1 MDAAGR
7 LLLDILKQGLKG
19 EQYTPGEELNEQQWQ
34 SVLKLAWE
42 HHLTP
47 LVFEAV
53 HNAPGLQDTA
63 LAAST
68 RRQVRQSVAAQAR
81 KTAEFL
87 ELNDRFL
94 RAGVTPLVVKGLVCR
109 ELYRMPDHRI
119 SGDEDIL
126 IPPEQYPLARRI
138 LEEYGMTT
146 PQQEV
151 DPERIQEVPWR
162 KMNSPLFIELHLNL
176 FPPDSSAYGELNRY
190 FRDVFC
196 RAEEMECQGK
206 RILTMNPGD
215 HLFYLICHAF
225 KHFLHSGFGI
235 RQVCDIVMFG
245 RHYEDRI
252 DWVRLCQ
259 NCRDIRAERFV
270 AALFEIGRNHLGL
283 TPPEGYRN
291 AWRDMKVDEL
301 PLLEDL
307 LESGV
312 YGGADMERRHS
323 SNITLSAAA
332 DRNRGRK
339 QRNGVMQSLFPPASS
354 LRNRYPYLKKAPVLL
369 PVAWISRIV
378 TYGKQHGGKTA
389 ASGAQ
394 SIRIGNSRLE
404 LMRWYGILDEP

>member
-7 LLLDILKQGLKG
+7 LFLDILKQGLKG
-19 EQYTPGEELNEQQWQ
+19 QQYTPEGELDEAQWQ
-34 SVLKLAWE
+34 RILKMAWD

-47 LVFEAV
+47 LIFEAA
-53 HNAPGLQDTA
+53 HNAPGLKDTA

-68 RRQVRQSVAAQAR
+68 RRQVRQIVAAQAR

-87 ELNDRFL
+87 ELNDRL
-94 RAGVTPLVVKGLVCR
+94 LQAGITPLVVKGLVCR
-109 ELYRMPDHRI
+109 NLYPLPDHRI

-126 IPPEQYPLARRI
+126 IPTGQYPLACRI
-138 LEEYGMTT
+138 MEEYGMTT
-146 PQQEV
+146 PQREV
-151 DPERIQEVPWR
+151 DPEQIQEVPW
-162 KMNSPLFIELHLNL
+162 KKTDSPLFVELHLNL
-176 FPPDSSAYGELNRY
+176 FPPYSTAYGELNRY

-196 RAEEMECQGK
+196 RAEALECQGK
-206 RILTMNPGD
+206 RILTMNPAD

-252 DWVRLCQ
+252 NWARLYQ

-270 AALFEIGRNHLGL
+270 AALFEIGRNHLEL
-283 TPPEGYRN
+283 TPPEEYRN
-291 AWRDMKVDEL
+291 AWRDITVDEL

-312 YGGADMERRHS
+312 YGGADIERRHS

-332 DRNRGRK
+332 DRNQGRK
-339 QRNGVMQSLFPPASS
+339 QRNGVIQSLFPPVSS
-354 LRNRYPYLKKAPVLL
+354 LSVRYPYLKKAPVLL

-378 TYGKQHGGKTA
+378 TYGKQNGRKTA
-389 ASGAQ
+389 ASSAQ
-394 SIRIGNSRLE
+394 SVRIGNSRLE
-404 LMRWYGILDEP
+404 LMRRYGILDE